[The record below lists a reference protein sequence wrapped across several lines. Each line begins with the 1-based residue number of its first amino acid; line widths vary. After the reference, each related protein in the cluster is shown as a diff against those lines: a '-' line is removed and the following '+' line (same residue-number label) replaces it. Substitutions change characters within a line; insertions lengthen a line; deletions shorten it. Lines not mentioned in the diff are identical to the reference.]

1 MGADATGGLLTP
13 TLSIPNAF
21 TTGNGQA
28 AWTAPY
34 DCTLIKCS
42 CGIET
47 LGGTSGATTVMLRN
61 DTDTLDMLSAVMS
74 IAYNADP
81 AAATGTVSTTA
92 ANVHLDLGD
101 VVEVDVDAVC
111 GGAAE
116 AGLSVYPVFKVR

>member
-1 MGADATGGLLTP
+1 MGDFTNKLLTP

-28 AWTAPY
+28 AWTAPC
-34 DCTLIKCS
+34 DCKLIAAS

-47 LGGTSGATTVMLRN
+47 LGGTDSATTVMVRN

-74 IAYNADP
+74 IAFGADP
-81 AAATGTVSTTA
+81 AVAEGSMSATA
-92 ANVHLDLGD
+92 ANLLLDDGD
-101 VVEVDVDAVC
+101 VVEIDVDAVC

-116 AGLSVYPVFKVR
+116 AGLSVYLTLVGM